1 MDAQDAVG
9 SDKTKSAASPTRTT
23 PQPDD
28 KASVIAASK
37 ASEGANNPPRSPTG
51 DTKPILNPTRPADAD
66 DDAASGDRDSDAETI
81 VLPGKDGHSPSK
93 VRKVKHEDGSD
104 AEGQRGRKRGDG
116 GSDRQGDAG
125 QRGPGPVSDAASAL
139 SQHKKKPRVDKDLL
153 RPDKPSRGQ
162 DGSSGLSSAPTS
174 PPHHRRRTGAAT
186 HDSESDADRRKRS
199 PKLSMKDRAKSTDQL
214 VSHKRKAS
222 RVGSE
227 DDPEE
232 RKAARRRRIEDRD
245 RADWL
250 APKEGAKGQHRDPK
264 SAPSRWRNDSQC
276 RSVSPPARTHRRSIS
291 SQLPSQNPNG
301 LSHKKRRLPP
311 PLRSTEYHSDE
322 SSASGSPHPRS
333 SKMRNLSTPATAD
346 LNMSPAKMTQSKK
359 HVDAHGQTALAR
371 ACNKGEYDIAKQ
383 RLAERPGDLN
393 VADYAGNTPLQSAS
407 INGFEDIVKLLIEAG
422 CDVNCMNS
430 VKDTPLLDAVDN
442 GHLEV
447 VRLLLAAGVNPRKAN
462 LEGEEPLDR
471 ISDDLDNAEEIRV
484 ALVEAKQKSSDLRRT
499 SEEHHHTDQAD
510 QLSHGPDSPRRSPA
524 PTSRRPVNSRATKI
538 GNHHLYVNLDEKTL
552 RAAAAKG
559 DEETVTRVLQVK
571 ERYDDPEA
579 MVAAARGGHSVVM
592 ELLLALGGANPDPA
606 PVQSLPSE
614 FATPMLAAI
623 GQENIDVLKLLL
635 SQANFDPTRKYRG
648 THYYQIAQQRQGTNW
663 KEEEEILK
671 NAFDAYKKSPR
682 DAKTKSPGK
691 RERERGQ
698 ESKRPSRNLVKEESR
713 PQRRNLSSPS
723 REAEPRKKP
732 SASRA
737 VTSPKEKRRSDS
749 FTHQDE
755 QTSPRRASAKLKKDD
770 RLPAVT
776 ASDRE
781 ASPATSQKL
790 STKPKRIESD
800 MAALSSEGETIKPR
814 RKLVS
819 KGELRGERD
828 KQRRTSMVST
838 TSSIKDPSSPRD
850 SRHDEAAERP
860 KPELLTEKYHDRTK
874 ALKRDESRERLPG
887 STDPPAKRHRSSVT
901 PPHSGKPEKDG
912 AEGPVK
918 RRRLDTDGKERRQR
932 AAGSPDDRSRQAQD
946 GSAKPKASSREAHDE
961 ARKTASKSNT
971 DGDSQ
976 RKDHAKLSDS
986 DKSSIHV
993 KSEDVDVDMHDAPP
1007 AKQSEKASKDHNE
1020 DKRRRDADAEAKE
1033 TRRKEE
1039 RQRDAEK
1046 KRRDEREAQER
1057 EAEKKRL
1064 VEEEE
1069 AKQRVEEEKR
1079 RKAKEEK
1086 RRQLEEE
1093 KARKAEEDKKRAEA
1107 LAEEERLKREAEA
1120 KEAELKEAEEKKR
1133 RDEAEAKRLR
1143 EETERKRIEDEKRK
1157 LKEEEE
1163 RKQREEEERLRQEQ
1177 LEREAAEQARR
1188 EKEEEARKAR
1198 EDQERRE
1205 RETRDRLEREAREAR
1220 EAELRQA
1227 REEEERQRRVL
1238 ELPPLLRWFDQC
1250 ANPSTSEIATRF
1262 HHLQGLR
1269 YDTIRPEAVGTSDG
1283 RAQWVFNFQVA
1294 LILGEKDLDLTK
1306 YPTWERIHVS
1316 TLAKPDLV
1324 KRAFWRLEA
1333 DQYALTSY
1341 KNRDLGAELLNYY
1354 GVGQDAS
1361 VVGSPVLEDLRRD
1374 AQAKFLKM
1382 NMFLVKL
1389 SDLLDLVPTITHLQ
1403 NIRLSI
1409 EYREIPEDEAQE
1421 LTFQTP
1427 RRYRQDP
1434 GAERFMGF
1442 APRSTYYVNGQKVGE
1457 DLPGLSATSK
1467 VPFPDHERRVPRR
1480 NGLQQVFPGEPDY
1493 AKLCLAQGLGHLVNG
1508 HKSPSPSL
1516 PNGVHPSP
1524 ISQTTDI
1531 DSVPDTNTALPTE
1544 ASSAALPLD
1553 VQPQLVNGTNGIQE
1567 ANPL

>member
-9 SDKTKSAASPTRTT
+9 SDKTKPAPSPKRTT
-23 PQPDD
+23 PQPDEN
-28 KASVIAASK
+28 ASVNVASK
-37 ASEGANNPPRSPTG
+37 AYSDGSFNLARSPTG
-51 DTKPILNPTRPADAD
+51 DSKPILNSTRPADAD

-93 VRKVKHEDGSD
+93 VRKVKHEDFSD
-104 AEGQRGRKRGDG
+104 AEGQRGRARGDA
-116 GSDRQGDAG
+116 D
-125 QRGPGPVSDAASAL
+125 QRVPLVVSDAASAL
-139 SQHKKKPRVDKDLL
+139 SQHKKRPRVDKDTL
-153 RPDKPSRGQ
+153 RPDKPLKGQ
-162 DGSSGLSSAPTS
+162 EGSSGLSSAPTS
-174 PPHHRRRTGAAT
+174 PPHNRRRTGGGA
-186 HDSESDADRRKRS
+186 HDSESDADRQKRS
-199 PKLSMKDRAKSTDQL
+199 PKLSMKDRAKSTDQV
-214 VSHKRKAS
+214 VSHKRKVS

-250 APKEGAKGQHRDPK
+250 APKEGAKGQHKDPK
-264 SAPSRWRNDSQC
+264 SASSRWRNDSQC

-301 LSHKKRRLPP
+301 LSQKKRRLPP

-333 SKMRNLSTPATAD
+333 SKIRNLSTPATAE

-371 ACNKGEYDIAKQ
+371 ACNKGEYDVAKQ

-447 VRLLLAAGVNPRKAN
+447 VKLLLAAGVNPRKAN

-499 SEEHHHTDQAD
+499 SEEHHQTDQAD

-606 PVQSLPSE
+606 PVLSLPSE

-648 THYYQIAQQRQGTNW
+648 SYYYQIAQQRQGTNW

-691 RERERGQ
+691 REKGQ
-698 ESKRPSRNLVKEESR
+698 DSKRPGRNLVNEESR
-713 PQRRNLSSPS
+713 PQRRNLSSAS
-723 REAEPRKKP
+723 HDGEPRKKLT
-732 SASRA
+732 SSRV

-755 QTSPRRASAKLKKDD
+755 QTSPKRGSARPKKDLG
-770 RLPAVT
+770 LPTVT

-781 ASPATSQKL
+781 ASPANSQKL
-790 STKPKRIESD
+790 SSKPKRVESD
-800 MAALSSEGETIKPR
+800 MAALSSEGETVKPR

-850 SRHDEAAERP
+850 PRNDENAERP

-887 STDPPAKRHRSSVT
+887 SGEPAAKRHRSSVT
-901 PPHSGKPEKDG
+901 PPHSSKSDRDG
-912 AEGPVK
+912 TEGPAK
-918 RRRLDTDGKERRQR
+918 RRRLDTEGKERRQR
-932 AAGSPDDRSRQAQD
+932 AADSADERSRTTHD
-946 GSAKPKASSREAHDE
+946 GSAKPKTSLREANDDGH
-961 ARKTASKSNT
+961 KTTSKPIS
-971 DGDSQ
+971 DGDSH
-976 RKDHAKLSDS
+976 RKDHARLSDS

-993 KSEDVDVDMHDAPP
+993 KSEDVDVDMRDAPP
-1007 AKQSEKASKDHNE
+1007 AKQSENAPREPDDE
-1020 DKRRRDADAEAKE
+1020 KRRRETEAENKEAK
-1033 TRRKEE
+1033 RKEE
-1039 RQRDAEK
+1039 RQKEAEN
-1046 KRRDEREAQER
+1046 KRRDDREAQER
-1057 EAEKKRL
+1057 EGEKQRL
-1064 VEEEE
+1064 AEEEV
-1069 AKQRVEEEKR
+1069 AKQRLDEEKR
-1079 RKAKEEK
+1079 RKAKEER
-1086 RRQLEEE
+1086 RRQLEDEKLRRAEEE
-1093 KARKAEEDKKRAEA
+1093 KKIAEA

-1120 KEAELKEAEEKKR
+1120 KEAEAKEAEEKKR
-1133 RDEAEAKRLR
+1133 REVAEAQRLH
-1143 EETERKRIEDEKRK
+1143 EETERKRIEDEKRRR
-1157 LKEEEE
+1157 KEEEE
-1163 RKQREEEERLRQEQ
+1163 QKQRDEERVRQEQ

-1188 EKEEEARKAR
+1188 QKEEEVRKAR
-1198 EDQERRE
+1198 EDQERKE
-1205 RETRDRLEREAREAR
+1205 REDRDRLEREAHEA
-1220 EAELRQA
+1220 ALRQA
-1227 REEEERQRRVL
+1227 REEEERQRRAL
-1238 ELPPLLRWFDQC
+1238 ELPPLLRWLEQC
-1250 ANPSTSEIATRF
+1250 ANPCTFDVASRF
-1262 HHLQGLR
+1262 KHIQGIR
-1269 YDTIRPEAVGTSDG
+1269 YDTVRPEAVGTPDG

-1294 LILGEKDLDLTK
+1294 LLFGDKDLRLAK
-1306 YPTWERIHVS
+1306 YPAWERIVIS
-1316 TLAKPDLV
+1316 DLAKPDLV

-1341 KNRDLGAELLNYY
+1341 TNRDLGAELPNYY
-1354 GVGQDAS
+1354 GEGQDANM
-1361 VVGSPVLEDLRRD
+1361 VGSSTLEDLRRD

-1382 NMFLVKL
+1382 DMFLVKL
-1389 SDLLDLVPTITHLQ
+1389 SDLLDVIPTIAHLQ
-1403 NIRLSI
+1403 NLRLSV
-1409 EYREIPEDEAQE
+1409 EYREIPENEAQE

-1442 APRSTYYVNGQKVGE
+1442 APRSTYFVNGQKVGE

-1531 DSVPDTNTALPTE
+1531 DSVPDTHTALPTT
-1544 ASSAALPLD
+1544 ASSTALPSD
-1553 VQPQLVNGTNGIQE
+1553 GRPHLVNGTNGMQE
-1567 ANPL
+1567 ANSS

>member
-9 SDKTKSAASPTRTT
+9 SDKTKPAASPKQRST
-23 PQPDD
+23 PQPDEN
-28 KASVIAASK
+28 ASVKVASK
-37 ASEGANNPPRSPTG
+37 FSSSDGPSNPAPSPTRDSKPVLNPP
-51 DTKPILNPTRPADAD
+51 RPADAD

-104 AEGQRGRKRGDG
+104 AEVQRGRKRSGN
-116 GSDRQGDAG
+116 GSSRDGDAG
-125 QRGPGPVSDAASAL
+125 QGGPPPVSDAAAAL
-139 SQHKKKPRVDKDLL
+139 TQHKKRLRVDKDTL
-153 RPDKPSRGQ
+153 RPDKPLKGQ
-162 DGSSGLSSAPTS
+162 EGSSGLSSAPTS
-174 PPHHRRRTGAAT
+174 PPHHRRRTGPVA

-199 PKLSMKDRAKSTDQL
+199 PKLSMKDRAKSSDQL

-227 DDPEE
+227 EDPEE

-250 APKEGAKGQHRDPK
+250 APKEGVKGQQKDPK
-264 SAPSRWRNDSQC
+264 SASSRWRNDSQC
-276 RSVSPPARTHRRSIS
+276 RSVSPPVRTHRRSIS
-291 SQLPSQNPNG
+291 SQLPPQHSNG
-301 LSHKKRRLPP
+301 LSQKKRRLPP

-447 VRLLLAAGVNPRKAN
+447 VKLLLAAGVNPRKAN

-471 ISDDLDNAEEIRV
+471 ISDDLDNAEEIRA

-499 SEEHHHTDQAD
+499 SEEHHHADQPD

-606 PVQSLPSE
+606 PVSSLPSE

-648 THYYQIAQQRQGTNW
+648 SYYYQIAQQRQGTNW

-682 DAKTKSPGK
+682 DGKTKSPGK
-691 RERERGQ
+691 RGQ
-698 ESKRPSRNLVKEESR
+698 DSKRPGRNLVKEEPV
-713 PQRRNLSSPS
+713 PQRRNLSSPT
-723 REAEPRKKP
+723 RDGEPRKKAVP
-732 SASRA
+732 NRA
-737 VTSPKEKRRSDS
+737 ITSPKEKRRSDS

-755 QTSPRRASAKLKKDD
+755 QTSPKRGSAKLKKDE
-770 RLPAVT
+770 RLPAVA

-790 STKPKRIESD
+790 GSKPKRIESD
-800 MAALSSEGETIKPR
+800 MAALSSEGETVKPR

-828 KQRRTSMVST
+828 KQRRASMVST
-838 TSSIKDPSSPRD
+838 TSSVKDPASPRD
-850 SRHDEAAERP
+850 PKHDETAERP

-887 STDPPAKRHRSSVT
+887 SGEPPSKRHRSSVT
-901 PPHSGKPEKDG
+901 PPHSSKSDRDN
-912 AEGPVK
+912 AEGPAK
-918 RRRLDTDGKERRQR
+918 RRRLDTEGKERRQR
-932 AAGSPDDRSRQAQD
+932 AADSADERSRSTQD
-946 GSAKPKASSREAHDE
+946 GSAKPKASLRE
-961 ARKTASKSNT
+961 T
-971 DGDSQ
+971 DGDGQRTTLKPNSDTDSH
-976 RKDHAKLSDS
+976 RKDHTRHSDS

-993 KSEDVDVDMHDAPP
+993 KSEDVDVDMRDAPP
-1007 AKQSEKASKDHNE
+1007 PKAPKELDDE
-1020 DKRRRDADAEAKE
+1020 KRRRDADVEAKDA
-1033 TRRKEE
+1033 RRKEE
-1039 RQRDAEK
+1039 RQKEADK
-1046 KRRDEREAQER
+1046 KRRDEREARER
-1057 EAEKKRL
+1057 EAAKQRL

-1069 AKQRVEEEKR
+1069 AKQRLEEEKR
-1079 RKAKEEK
+1079 RKAREEK
-1086 RRQLEEE
+1086 RRLAEEE
-1093 KARKAEEDKKRAEA
+1093 KLRKAEEDKRIAEA

-1120 KEAELKEAEEKKR
+1120 KEAEEKKQREEAEAQR
-1133 RDEAEAKRLR
+1133 LRDEA
-1143 EETERKRIEDEKRK
+1143 ERKRIEDEKRRR
-1157 LKEEEE
+1157 KEEEE
-1163 RKQREEEERLRQEQ
+1163 EKQREEERVRQEK
-1177 LEREAAEQARR
+1177 LAREAAEQARR
-1188 EKEEEARKAR
+1188 EKEEQARKAL

-1205 RETRDRLEREAREAR
+1205 REDRDRLEREAREA
-1220 EAELRQA
+1220 ALRQA
-1227 REEEERQRRVL
+1227 REDEERKRRAL
-1238 ELPPLLRWFDQC
+1238 ELPPLLRWLDQC
-1250 ANPSTSEIATRF
+1250 ADPCTLDIASRF
-1262 HHLQGLR
+1262 QHIQGVR
-1269 YDTIRPEAVGTSDG
+1269 YDTVRPEAVGTPEG

-1294 LILGEKDLDLTK
+1294 LILGEKDLRLGK
-1306 YPTWERIHVS
+1306 YPSWERLLV
-1316 TLAKPDLV
+1316 TDLAKPDLV
-1324 KRAFWRLEA
+1324 RRAFWRLEA
-1333 DQYALTSY
+1333 DQYALTSHKY
-1341 KNRDLGAELLNYY
+1341 RDLGAELPNYY
-1354 GVGQDAS
+1354 GEGQDAS
-1361 VVGSPVLEDLRRD
+1361 VVGSSVLGELRRD
-1374 AQAKFLKM
+1374 AQAKFFKM
-1382 NMFLVKL
+1382 DMFLVKL
-1389 SDLLDLVPTITHLQ
+1389 SDFLSVIPTIAHLQ
-1403 NIRLSI
+1403 DFRLSV

-1421 LTFQTP
+1421 RAYQTP

-1434 GAERFMGF
+1434 GSERFMGF
-1442 APRSTYYVNGQKVGE
+1442 APRNTYYVNAQKVGE
-1457 DLPGLSATSK
+1457 DLPGLAATSK

-1493 AKLCLAQGLGHLVNG
+1493 AKLCFAQGLGHLVNAR
-1508 HKSPSPSL
+1508 KSPSPSI

-1531 DSVPDTNTALPTE
+1531 DSVPDDHTARPTVV
-1544 ASSAALPLD
+1544 SSTTLGSD
-1553 VQPQLVNGTNGIQE
+1553 SQSQLVNGTHGNQE
-1567 ANPL
+1567 TNPA